1 MPMPKSLPI
10 QAGFG
15 FFQAFPGVAEG
26 GLAGA
31 ADLVGPDA
39 AGADGHGFV
48 LTVGQNHLAFLQVGV
63 LEKPVMLVGEANFVG
78 FVAVLAAD
86 FASTG
91 HWRDS
96 FCLKKSLMV
105 VRFTFKH

>member
-1 MPMPKSLPI
+1 MQKACPDRQALDFFKHSPALPR
-10 QAGFG
+10 
-15 FFQAFPGVAEG
+15 G